1 MVALLTPY
9 FEMVRQVRQLGLEN
23 AIDLNIWQFAQ
34 QENLAIVTFDSDFI
48 DISNL
53 KGHPP
58 KAIWLRFGNSN
69 NLKIAN
75 KLISNID
82 VIK

>member
-1 MVALLTPY
+1 MLTPY

-53 KGHPP
+53 KSHPP
-58 KAIWLRFGNSN
+58 KVIWLRFGNSN

>member
-1 MVALLTPY
+1 
-9 FEMVRQVRQLGLEN
+9 LEN

-58 KAIWLRFGNSN
+58 KVIWLRFGNSN

-82 VIK
+82 VIKQFLSEEQNEIAFLEID

>member
-1 MVALLTPY
+1 
-9 FEMVRQVRQLGLEN
+9 MVRQVRQLGLEN

-53 KGHPP
+53 KGHPL
-58 KAIWLRFGNSN
+58 KLSGLDSAIPII
-69 NLKIAN
+69 LK
-75 KLISNID
+75 
-82 VIK
+82 